1 MKKIIK
7 NLRHLDTV
15 TRYECDGTITIT
27 PEEWNE
33 KEEICE
39 HAQQY
44 KARVS
49 LSKNGKAVI
58 RCQQSGTAEPRYEV
72 LYNTRMHHHDTG
84 VIIRRTQE
92 HVITTIVTKRYRT
105 PNEIIRDTHD
115 GHLEITAW
123 MKENKDKIRD

>member
-7 NLRHLDTV
+7 NLTQIDTV

-27 PEEWNE
+27 PEEWNN
-33 KEEICE
+33 KEEVCE

-58 RCQQSGTAEPRYEV
+58 RYQNSAPSEPRYEE
-72 LYNTRMHHHDTG
+72 LYNTRKRNGTG
-84 VIIRRTQE
+84 VIVRRTQE
-92 HVITTIVTKRYRT
+92 HIITTTVTKRFRT
-105 PNEIIRDTHD
+105 PNEIIRDNHD

-123 MKENKDKIRD
+123 MKENKGKISD

>member
-7 NLRHLDTV
+7 NLTQIDTV

-27 PEEWNE
+27 PEEWNS
-33 KEEICE
+33 KEEVCE

-58 RCQQSGTAEPRYEV
+58 RYQNSAPSEPRYEE
-72 LYNTRMHHHDTG
+72 LYNTRKRNGTG
-84 VIIRRTQE
+84 VIVRHTQE
-92 HVITTIVTKRYRT
+92 HIITTIVTRRYRT

-123 MKENKDKIRD
+123 MKDNKGKISD

>member
-1 MKKIIK
+1 MKRIITK
-7 NLRHLDTV
+7 LTSLDTV

-27 PEEWNE
+27 PEDWND
-33 KEEICE
+33 KEEVCE

-58 RCQQSGTAEPRYEV
+58 RYRNSNPSEPRYEE
-72 LYNTRMHHHDTG
+72 LYNTRKHNGTG
-84 VIIRRTQE
+84 VIVRRTQE
-92 HVITTIVTKRYRT
+92 HIITTTVTKRFRT
-105 PNEIIRDTHD
+105 PNEIIRDNHD

-123 MKENKDKIRD
+123 MKENKDRISD

>member
-7 NLRHLDTV
+7 NLTQIDTV

-27 PEEWNE
+27 PEEWND
-33 KEEICE
+33 KEEVCE

-58 RCQQSGTAEPRYEV
+58 RYQNSAPSEPRYEE
-72 LYNTRMHHHDTG
+72 LYNTRMHRHDTG

-123 MKENKDKIRD
+123 MKDNKGRISD

>member
-1 MKKIIK
+1 MKRIITK
-7 NLRHLDTV
+7 LTSLDTV

-27 PEEWNE
+27 PEEWNN
-33 KEEICE
+33 KEEVCE

-58 RCQQSGTAEPRYEV
+58 RYRNSGPVEPRYEV
-72 LYNTRMHHHDTG
+72 LYNTRMHRHDTG

-123 MKENKDKIRD
+123 MKDNKGRISD